1 MRYSYFIET
10 KRRERNKMA
19 TIYTGKFYESRKTG
33 YMYELAITTSVGY
46 ILIDVDDK
54 SYAFEVSPTYKDD
67 LETVKNEFGEKFDE
81 VSE

>member
-1 MRYSYFIET
+1 MGYSYSIET
-10 KRRERNKMA
+10 KHKERNKMA

-33 YMYELAITTSVGY
+33 YEYELVITEDGY
-46 ILIDVDDK
+46 ILIDVMDGDY
-54 SYAFEVSPTYKDD
+54 SFEVSPSYKDD

>member
-1 MRYSYFIET
+1 MEYSYSIET

-46 ILIDVDDK
+46 ILIDVYDK

-67 LETVKNEFGEKFDE
+67 LETVKNAFGEKFDE